1 VLSHDQPSRR
11 YAAAMLVDESGVLAC
26 WAAAYL
32 IGSRTSTPADDPALL
47 RSVDVGVA
55 LLLIL
60 GAVWPELRA
69 YWRVKRMALFPGAW
83 LPAQLTRVPFN
94 VEFTIHRFAEFMML
108 MVGETVLQLVLAEP
122 NASDKD
128 VSALEAQVSHP
139 PICSHPSP
147 KP

>member
-1 VLSHDQPSRR
+1 
-11 YAAAMLVDESGVLAC
+11 MLVDESGVLAC
-26 WAAAYL
+26 WAVAYL
-32 IGSRTSTPADDPALL
+32 IGSRTSTPSDDPALL

-83 LPAQLTRVPFN
+83 LPTSPCISLYLPTSPHISLHLPTSPYICLFPGAWLPAQLTRVPFN

-108 MVGETVLQLVLAEP
+108 MVGETVLQLVLA
-122 NASDKD
+122 
-128 VSALEAQVSHP
+128 
-139 PICSHPSP
+139 
-147 KP
+147 